1 MPAKAK
7 KPQVRVVLSLHL
19 PKPQHAKLVR
29 AAKKSKSS
37 VAGLIREAAG
47 RYADDI
53 LGAVPS
59 ESTETA
65 AANAA

>member
-7 KPQVRVVLSLHL
+7 KPQVRVVLSLHM

-37 VAGLIREAAG
+37 VAGFIRDAAE

-53 LGAVPS
+53 LGAVNGGS
-59 ESTETA
+59 DETA
-65 AANAA
+65 AATAA